1 MILKLILD
9 KHLRSLNS
17 FLSNKLKRRGLLL
30 FFSSLF
36 VRCLFGNVFF
46 SDIRGVLLEEFLVDV
61 WGHHFD
67 GIHTSIFLGLSLV
80 VTLALTNEDA
90 LEAYLAKMLEA
101 ALVNLLEEE
110 FWGQLE
116 LLSANAH

>member
-1 MILKLILD
+1 M
-9 KHLRSLNS
+9 
-17 FLSNKLKRRGLLL
+17 L

-36 VRCLFGNVFF
+36 LRRLFGNVIL
-46 SDIRGVLLEEFLVDV
+46 SDIRGVLSKEVLVDV
-61 WGHHFD
+61 RSNHFD

-80 VTLALTNEDA
+80 VTLALTNENA
-90 LEAYLAKMLEA
+90 LEAYLAQMLEA

-110 FWGQLE
+110 FWGQLK

>member
-1 MILKLILD
+1 M
-9 KHLRSLNS
+9 
-17 FLSNKLKRRGLLL
+17 L

-36 VRCLFGNVFF
+36 VRWVFGKVFF
-46 SDIRGVLLEEFLVDV
+46 SDIRRLLCEEFLVDV
-61 WGHHFD
+61 RSHHFD

-90 LEAYLAKMLEA
+90 LESYLAKMLEA
-101 ALVNLLEEE
+101 ALVNLLEEKL
-110 FWGQLE
+110 GSQLE

>member
-1 MILKLILD
+1 M
-9 KHLRSLNS
+9 
-17 FLSNKLKRRGLLL
+17 L

-36 VRCLFGNVFF
+36 LRRFFGNAFL
-46 SDIRGVLLEEFLVDV
+46 SEIRGELSKEVLEDV
-61 WGHHFD
+61 RSHHFN
-67 GIHTSIFLGLSLV
+67 GIHASIFLGLSFV

-90 LEAYLAKMLEA
+90 LEAYLAQMLEA

>member
-1 MILKLILD
+1 M
-9 KHLRSLNS
+9 
-17 FLSNKLKRRGLLL
+17 L
-30 FFSSLF
+30 FFYSLF

-110 FWGQLE
+110 FWSQLE

>member
-1 MILKLILD
+1 M
-9 KHLRSLNS
+9 
-17 FLSNKLKRRGLLL
+17 
-30 FFSSLF
+30 
-36 VRCLFGNVFF
+36 
-46 SDIRGVLLEEFLVDV
+46 
-61 WGHHFD
+61 
-67 GIHTSIFLGLSLV
+67 
-80 VTLALTNEDA
+80 TLALTYEDA